1 MKRINKARISKYRK
15 NKKKVGGNNYNDS
28 ISSSSSND
36 SIKSTSSTGS
46 TNSTSSIS
54 STTPVT
60 PKVPVASGNKKST
73 SVVSSN
79 SIFHNLSSRFK
90 NFSFKD
96 FSSSIKNNFNST
108 MKKWFPSN
116 DKTVDKKKITGGKTR
131 RFKN

>member
-46 TNSTSSIS
+46 TNSTS

-116 DKTVDKKKITGGKTR
+116 DKTIDKKKITGGKTR
-131 RFKN
+131 RFKI

>member
-46 TNSTSSIS
+46 TNSTS

-116 DKTVDKKKITGGKTR
+116 DKTVDKKKIVGGKTR